1 MPDEEKRRRADY
13 VIDTGCSLE
22 ETEQQ
27 VAHTLQSL
35 KDKQGTAA
43 AKLLPGEDDKG
54 GQHAA
59 A

>member
-1 MPDEEKRRRADY
+1 M
-13 VIDTGCSLE
+13 IDTGCSLE

-43 AKLLPGEDDKG
+43 AKLLPGEAEKG